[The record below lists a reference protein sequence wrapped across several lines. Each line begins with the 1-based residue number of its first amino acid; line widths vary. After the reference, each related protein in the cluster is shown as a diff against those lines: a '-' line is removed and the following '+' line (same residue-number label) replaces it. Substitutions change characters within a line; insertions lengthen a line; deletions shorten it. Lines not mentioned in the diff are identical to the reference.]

1 MPLEAFDANHSAQ
14 LLVMDLFYISSR
26 GWVITGEIGSGE
38 IKPGMFINIPMT
50 SSSITTFEIHSIEF
64 LPNQNVRKPVG
75 LLHRCDGKHEFEMLK
90 RLGLVGK
97 TLNITLEGSD

>member
-14 LLVMDLFYISSR
+14 LLVMDLFYISPR

-50 SSSITTFEIHSIEF
+50 SSSITAFEIHGIEF
-64 LPNQNVRKPVG
+64 LPNQNVRRPVG
-75 LLHRCDGKHEFEMLK
+75 ILHRCEGKHEFEMLK

-97 TLNITLEGSD
+97 TLNITLEGGD

>member
-1 MPLEAFDANHSAQ
+1 MPLESFNANHSAQ

-26 GWVITGEIGSGE
+26 GWVITGEVGSGE
-38 IKPGMFINIPMT
+38 IKLGMFINIPMT
-50 SSSITTFEIHSIEF
+50 SSLITTFEIHGIEF

-97 TLNITLEGSD
+97 TLKITLEGSD